1 MLRGKFEKLM
11 ALISAE
17 LKVGI
22 LDQVVHSLL
31 RNFAPL
37 ICSPNDGKADGAMKT
52 KYELIPGSAVV
63 PFGASTDQ
71 LLPRH

>member
-1 MLRGKFEKLM
+1 MPRGKFEELM

-22 LDQVVHSLL
+22 LNQIVHNLL

-37 ICSPNDGKADGAMKT
+37 ICSPNDGKADGAMEAR
-52 KYELIPGSAVV
+52 YELIPGSAVV

-71 LLPRH
+71 FIPRH